1 VGNTLQSTGGASK
14 FNPWEVRLVVRKV
27 QPVSLPGLLGMGLGS
42 ATERT
47 EVVGALVIDMAKY
60 AACGQQRLTLPITGG
75 FSPPRLTISV
85 AMRSLTA
92 SVPGS
97 PASSA
102 MPSPQPKATPP
113 PPPQPQPLSDAESGV
128 VGCTRRLQDVLLSPL
143 AAGWLPGWANLAGAA
158 WWLVGGAKPPS
169 LMLSDRMQH
178 EDGRMRTGDSMAEA
192 EEEESEPPPTTTRQA
207 LFGGVNTE
215 RTHKAGS
222 SLMEAS
228 ESISGAEAAG
238 ERKEQDGSG
247 SDTGEGSLR
256 GQISMDGPP
265 DLRGCSDADRPE
277 GSRGW
282 ALWGRKRNNKQPRN
296 HGSVGSE
303 LELDLEV
310 SPAPQAAEKRGWFSF
325 GSRKKAKVT
334 TGGATDHP
342 AAAAAASPM
351 DEAPVAAAAAVPEQW
366 AAVVPASGEEEQ
378 EQLQKALHMSRV
390 QSEGGLNS
398 LTVVGR
404 ISRVPSAAIL
414 AAPSPRYDACAP
426 AESGEQ
432 EEKATTTQEEAEEEA
447 DAALTSGQWHAI
459 ELHDEARATV
469 VPADVHF
476 GTLDQRGAGG
486 PGACSV
492 LAVRVASWLLANT
505 GRTPTGAQ
513 LDELMHD
520 GVAAWK
526 LLCEDEGN
534 RARFPDLHLDLE
546 TALAAQEA
554 SPAVCV
560 CRERSFVGFLQPK
573 GLQPGDCPVL
583 DSMMEGV
590 MPLETIWKELRAVGP
605 AVFLVSWNDHFFT
618 LQTHA
623 NGDCLLIDSLGERL
637 HAGCQRAY
645 MLRFAAQQPGGGGG
659 GGGDD
664 DDNGDSS
671 GLHACATYVSHV
683 VPEVALQSL
692 ADDVAADARLVKE
705 GKASRLDPLSLL
717 RPLQIEFQF
726 VSQAVIDAHASA
738 KARRRR

>member
-1 VGNTLQSTGGASK
+1 MQATGDYPCK

-27 QPVSLPGLLGMGLGS
+27 QPLSPPGLLGMGLGS

-47 EVVGALVIDMAKY
+47 EVVGALVIDVAQY
-60 AACGQQRLTLPITGG
+60 ATCGQQRLTLALTGG

-85 AMRSLTA
+85 ALRSLSA
-92 SVPGS
+92 SVSGS

-102 MPSPQPKATPP
+102 VPSPQPKATPP
-113 PPPQPQPLSDAESGV
+113 PPPPLPQPQPLSDADSGV
-128 VGCTRRLQDVLLSPL
+128 VGCTRRLQGVLLSPL
-143 AAGWLPGWANLAGAA
+143 AAGWLPGWGNLAGAA
-158 WWLVGGAKPPS
+158 WWLVGGAKPPP
-169 LMLSDRMQH
+169 LMLRDRMQH
-178 EDGRMRTGDSMAEA
+178 DDGRIGAGDAMAEA
-192 EEEESEPPPTTTRQA
+192 EEEESELPPTTARRA
-207 LFGGVNTE
+207 LYGGENTE
-215 RTHKAGS
+215 RTDKAGS
-222 SLMEAS
+222 SSMEAS

-238 ERKEQDGSG
+238 ERKEEDGSG
-247 SDTGEGSLR
+247 G
-256 GQISMDGPP
+256 DGAG
-265 DLRGCSDADRPE
+265 GCSDADRPE
-277 GSRGW
+277 SSRGW
-282 ALWGRKRNNKQPRN
+282 ALWGRERKNKQPRN

-334 TGGATDHP
+334 MGGATDDP
-342 AAAAAASPM
+342 AVAAASPT
-351 DEAPVAAAAAVPEQW
+351 DETPVAAEPAAPTAAAAAVPEQW

-378 EQLQKALHMSRV
+378 LQLQKALHMSRV

-398 LTVVGR
+398 LTVAGR
-404 ISRVPSAAIL
+404 ISRVPSAAML
-414 AAPSPRYDACAP
+414 AAPSPRRDDCAP
-426 AESGEQ
+426 ADSGEE
-432 EEKATTTQEEAEEEA
+432 EEKATTMQDEAEEEA

-469 VPADVHF
+469 VPVVVYF

-492 LAVRVASWLLANT
+492 LAVRVASWLLAQT

-526 LLCEDEGN
+526 VLCEDEGN

-546 TALAAQEA
+546 TALAAQEVTTTGDNACAA
-554 SPAVCV
+554 SPAVRV
-560 CRERSFVGFLQPK
+560 CSERSFVGFLQPK

-618 LQTHA
+618 LQTLA

-645 MLRFAAQQPGGGGG
+645 MLRFAMHQVG

-664 DDNGDSS
+664 DGFSS
-671 GLHACATYVSHV
+671 GLHACATYLSQVS
-683 VPEVALQSL
+683 PEVALQSL

-705 GKASRLDPLSLL
+705 GKESRLDPLSLL

-726 VSQAVIDAHASA
+726 VSRAVVDANASA
-738 KARRRR
+738 QRRRRR